1 MIWTI
6 LNAPFSTHEIES
18 AINGLKKNKSCG
30 KDQIINE
37 YFKATSSLIIPL
49 ITNLFNLI
57 LNSGSIPSDW
67 GIGIIKPIYKNKDD
81 PTKPEYYRGITVLI
95 CFGKLFTAAINKR
108 LTKYLDAHRILG
120 EEQAGFRQNYST
132 VDHIYVLKCII
143 DIYTQKNKK
152 IFLLFMDYSTAFDKI
167 KRNCYGLSC

>member
-1 MIWTI
+1 M
-6 LNAPFSTHEIES
+6 
-18 AINGLKKNKSCG
+18 
-30 KDQIINE
+30 
-37 YFKATSSLIIPL
+37 
-49 ITNLFNLI
+49 FNVI

-67 GIGIIKPIYKNKDD
+67 GIGIIKPIYKNKDE
-81 PTKPEYYRGITVLI
+81 PTKPEYYRGITVLS
-95 CFGKLFTAAINKR
+95 CFGKLFTAVINKR

-152 IFLLFMDYSTAFDKI
+152 IFLLFVDNSTAFDKI
-167 KRNCYGLSC
+167 KRTLLWSKLLKCGINGKIFNVKYI